1 MAWFGLRKDKRILLS
16 IMTDGKILYT
26 SPYLINKPKDFQEG
40 RVIEIM
46 FTFEGIKNP
55 YFVYVLNEEYYDAIS
70 CNFFSSLSDAH
81 NFEKMRTDNSNWALV
96 EMIKILC
103 NILGVS
109 INSFPLPRTPCNFLH
124 NKINTNT
131 LIYVDSLK
139 DWYPIR
145 HTMSEEEN
153 AAVIKAGL
161 VNSGHADIKDF
172 ISLYNLSPA

>member
-1 MAWFGLRKDKRILLS
+1 
-16 IMTDGKILYT
+16 
-26 SPYLINKPKDFQEG
+26 
-40 RVIEIM
+40 
-46 FTFEGIKNP
+46 
-55 YFVYVLNEEYYDAIS
+55 
-70 CNFFSSLSDAH
+70 
-81 NFEKMRTDNSNWALV
+81 MRTDNSNWALV

-109 INSFPLPRTPCNFLH
+109 INSFPLARTPCNFLH

-131 LIYVDSLK
+131 LIYVDLLK

-145 HTMSEEEN
+145 HTMSEGEN